1 MGCRAAP
8 PRPLAPP
15 PSPRRASP
23 ARCGPTRRG
32 GALGGLLGALGLG
45 GRGKAGASPGSSAA
59 AGASNDVIRTGAC
72 VPACCVCEGEGR
84 DANATLCQA
93 RLVARARG
101 HARRGRGSPKD
112 LTTLHVR

>member
-72 VPACCVCEGEGR
+72 VPACCVCEGEGEMTMLPCVR
-84 DANATLCQA
+84 RAWS
-93 RLVARARG
+93 RARVATRAG
-101 HARRGRGSPKD
+101 GAARPK
-112 LTTLHVR
+112 T